1 MGVFGWCMTKHQTRR
16 PTANAEGILPFRI
29 DPTPLR
35 TPILSFSG
43 LPLVAEAFRGLGL
56 EASCRRHLT
65 IKKRE
70 RGFSEAQMIESF
82 ALMLA
87 AGGECLDDFNRLREE
102 EALPLLLGYQTASPD
117 AARRFLYDFH
127 DDAILAGRPATA
139 GTAWIPPESKALQ
152 GLARINHD
160 LIGRAAAALPT
171 PLLRTATLD
180 HDATIIES
188 HNHAALPHYK
198 GGRGYQPSLVVWAET
213 DLVVADE
220 FRDGNV
226 PAGAWNRRLIE
237 QAFDA
242 LPSTVRT
249 RLFRADSA
257 CYDHD
262 VLRYLR
268 QAQIGFAI
276 SADLTESLVR
286 HIKALPENA
295 WKPLDGDRDREWAE
309 VVFVPAEA
317 LFEPASVQP
326 DRYLVIRWK
335 PRQLSLWEADGYRY
349 FAIVTN
355 LPWKGPKLIDWHREK
370 AGTIEHVHRT
380 LKDEL
385 GLGVMPC
392 ARFGADAAWARLN
405 VITYNLLTVV
415 RTIALPKSLRR
426 ARPKRLR
433 YEILQLAG
441 IVIRHAR
448 CVIVRLGVSAK
459 RIRTL
464 IEARYQ
470 LAGLALSG
478 SG

>member
-1 MGVFGWCMTKHQTRR
+1 MTKRPNRR
-16 PTANAEGILPFRI
+16 PTADAEGILPFRI
-29 DPTPLR
+29 DPEPLR

-43 LPLVAEAFRGLGL
+43 LPLIAEAFRGLGL
-56 EASCRRHLT
+56 DSSCRRHLT
-65 IKKRE
+65 LKKRD
-70 RGFSEAQMIESF
+70 RGFTEAQMVESF

-102 EALPLLLGYQTASPD
+102 TALPLLLGYQPTAPD

-127 DDAILAGRPATA
+127 DDAILDGRPATA
-139 GTAWIPPESKALQ
+139 GTAWVPPESRPLL
-152 GLARINHD
+152 GLASVNHD
-160 LIGRAAAALPT
+160 LVDRAAAALPT
-171 PLLRTATLD
+171 ALQRTATLD

-213 DLVVADE
+213 DLVIADE

-242 LPSTVRT
+242 LPKTVRT
-249 RLFRADSA
+249 RLFRSDSA
-257 CYDHD
+257 CYDHE

-286 HIKALPENA
+286 HIKDLPETA
-295 WKPLDGDRDREWAE
+295 WKSLAGDPDREWAE
-309 VVFVPAEA
+309 VIFVPGEA

-326 DRYLVIRWK
+326 DRYLAILWK
-335 PRQLSLWEADGYRY
+335 PRQLSLWENDGYRY

-355 LPWKGPKLIDWHREK
+355 LPWKGPKLIGWHREK
-370 AGTIEHVHRT
+370 AGTIEHVHRI

-405 VITYNLLTVV
+405 VITYNLMTVV
-415 RTIALPKSLRR
+415 RTLALPKDLRR

-433 YEILQLAG
+433 LEILQLAG
-441 IVIRHAR
+441 VVIRHAR

-478 SG
+478 YG